1 MKDEVREYIALLS
14 SDEKGSDRFWKL
26 EERIRVD
33 QKSPGVIV
41 HMSRSSMNNVILD
54 LLIDRVITLE
64 DLSDFSEE
72 LQDWM
77 SFLME
82 GR

>member
-1 MKDEVREYIALLS
+1 
-14 SDEKGSDRFWKL
+14 
-26 EERIRVD
+26 
-33 QKSPGVIV
+33 
-41 HMSRSSMNNVILD
+41 MNNVILD